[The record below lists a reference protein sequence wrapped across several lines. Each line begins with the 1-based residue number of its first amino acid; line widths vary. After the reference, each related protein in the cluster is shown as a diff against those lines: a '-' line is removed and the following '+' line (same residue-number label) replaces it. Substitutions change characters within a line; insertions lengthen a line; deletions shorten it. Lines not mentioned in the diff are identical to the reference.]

1 MYKTP
6 GGYERHRVAKHSRSE
21 SEASLRVFS
30 SSLLEEIV
38 PGAIRSINASEVFA
52 ESLRSELNNYK
63 YQPLLEGTHEFCVLK
78 TLYDGFLKNGN
89 LEKFYSKYYATVP
102 MKSTRFFRGLS
113 RNAATLLSTKVAD
126 SIVAFCKKQ
135 REKPEKTNSISPLKE
150 REIAGLQYLGGYVLH
165 KLHKKHARASSR
177 ESQQAMAVLKA
188 GKVDHTSDSH
198 QKLVSSLNR
207 GGLWSVTGPAQKIF
221 LKTEGWFRQLTPN
234 VDLKG
239 LDLAGITHKAISES
253 DILANFNLMVTDA
266 DIKPDSHVSK
276 EVLYGIVKLYVQVRA
291 FSVAKDVIQKY
302 KIQTKQTK
310 AKSLR
315 KEICRSQSDQQPRQ
329 E

>member
-1 MYKTP
+1 M
-6 GGYERHRVAKHSRSE
+6 
-21 SEASLRVFS
+21 
-30 SSLLEEIV
+30 
-38 PGAIRSINASEVFA
+38 PGAIRNINASEVFA
-52 ESLRSELNNYK
+52 ESLRNELNNYK
-63 YQPLLEGTHEFCVLK
+63 YQPLLEGTDEFCVLK
-78 TLYDGFLKNGN
+78 TLYDDFLKNGN
-89 LEKFYSKYYATVP
+89 LEKFYSKYYATAP

-126 SIVAFCKKQ
+126 SLVAFSKKQ
-135 REKPEKTNSISPLKE
+135 REKPEKTNSITPLTE

-165 KLHKKHARASSR
+165 KLHKKHARVSSR
-177 ESQQAMAVLKA
+177 ESQQAMALLKA
-188 GKVDHTSDSH
+188 GKVEHTGDSH

-207 GGLWSVTGPAQKIF
+207 GGLWGVTGPAQKIF

-234 VDLKG
+234 VDLQG
-239 LDLAGITHKAISES
+239 LDLAGIIHKAISDS

-302 KIQTKQTK
+302 KIQTKQIK

-315 KEICRSQSDQQPRQ
+315 KEISRS
-329 E
+329 

>member
-1 MYKTP
+1 M
-6 GGYERHRVAKHSRSE
+6 
-21 SEASLRVFS
+21 
-30 SSLLEEIV
+30 
-38 PGAIRSINASEVFA
+38 PGAIRNINASEVFA

-63 YQPLLEGTHEFCVLK
+63 YQPLLEGTDEFCVLK
-78 TLYDGFLKNGN
+78 TLYDDFLKNGN
-89 LEKFYSKYYATVP
+89 LEKFYSKHYATVP

-126 SIVAFCKKQ
+126 SLVAFSKKQ
-135 REKPEKTNSISPLKE
+135 RENPEKTNSITPLTE

-165 KLHKKHARASSR
+165 KLHKKHARVSSR
-177 ESQQAMAVLKA
+177 ESQQAMALLKA
-188 GKVDHTSDSH
+188 GKVEHTGDSH

-207 GGLWSVTGPAQKIF
+207 GGLWGVTGPAQKIF

-234 VDLKG
+234 VDLQG
-239 LDLAGITHKAISES
+239 LDLAGITHKAISDS

-302 KIQTKQTK
+302 KIQTKQIK

-315 KEICRSQSDQQPRQ
+315 KEISRSQSDQQSRQ

>member
-1 MYKTP
+1 MAKCTRHEVH
-6 GGYERHRVAKHSRSE
+6 GYERHRVAKHSRSE

-38 PGAIRSINASEVFA
+38 PGAVRSINASEVFA

-135 REKPEKTNSISPLKE
+135 REKTNSISPL
-150 REIAGLQYLGGYVLH
+150 GGYVGGYVLH
-165 KLHKKHARASSR
+165 KVHKKHARASSR

-188 GKVDHTSDSH
+188 GKMDHTSDSH

-207 GGLWSVTGPAQKIF
+207 GGL
-221 LKTEGWFRQLTPN
+221 
-234 VDLKG
+234 
-239 LDLAGITHKAISES
+239 
-253 DILANFNLMVTDA
+253 
-266 DIKPDSHVSK
+266 
-276 EVLYGIVKLYVQVRA
+276 
-291 FSVAKDVIQKY
+291 
-302 KIQTKQTK
+302 
-310 AKSLR
+310 
-315 KEICRSQSDQQPRQ
+315 
-329 E
+329 

>member
-1 MYKTP
+1 
-6 GGYERHRVAKHSRSE
+6 
-21 SEASLRVFS
+21 
-30 SSLLEEIV
+30 
-38 PGAIRSINASEVFA
+38 
-52 ESLRSELNNYK
+52 
-63 YQPLLEGTHEFCVLK
+63 
-78 TLYDGFLKNGN
+78 
-89 LEKFYSKYYATVP
+89 

-126 SIVAFCKKQ
+126 SLVAFSKKQ
-135 REKPEKTNSISPLKE
+135 REKPEKTNSITPLTE

-165 KLHKKHARASSR
+165 KLHKKHARVSSR
-177 ESQQAMAVLKA
+177 ESQQAMALLKA
-188 GKVDHTSDSH
+188 GKVEHTGDSH

-207 GGLWSVTGPAQKIF
+207 GGLWGVTGPAQKIF

-234 VDLKG
+234 VDLQC
-239 LDLAGITHKAISES
+239 LDLAGITHKAISDS
-253 DILANFNLMVTDA
+253 DILANFNLMVTNA

-276 EVLYGIVKLYVQVRA
+276 EVLYGIVKLYVQVQA

-302 KIQTKQTK
+302 KIQTKQIK

-315 KEICRSQSDQQPRQ
+315 KEISRSQSDQQSRQ